1 MAVPQNAPS
10 GFPDDEGADDFVREF
25 RQVVAPAERESL
37 AYTPPLVILD
47 VQGEDAEY
55 DARVRRVLGELESAL
70 RGRRDEKLVP
80 YALPTAAQDSDL
92 LSGAAARGLVFGLPK
107 NMKPD
112 RFPGF
117 WPLWDSVSYI
127 RDHSAEGRA
136 PGANV
141 LRDYAHEQLR
151 AHRRQ
156 RREGRLQVF
165 LWALGGS
172 EAPPVGGIR
181 GWLLG
186 SLWHGLTRTFPRW
199 CWERRKTRRMVRSWR
214 PFGQGRQRWLGD
226 VLGMTGGTET
236 VFAVMDEVADRQM
249 PRLRLDLDHER
260 HQESLLALEHLLT
273 RALLEDLKR
282 PAVGRVLPVR
292 RRRTARPVL
301 LVPLPRPGKPG
312 ARAVERFLR
321 AFHQERAN
329 TTGAPGPLVIAVGR
343 PSAQLQSDL
352 GGPPESSLRQA
363 GRLIQPQER
372 ANAGP
377 PVLVR
382 LQDEPFT
389 RDGLY
394 IRPSSPTSFRLSGN
408 AVTAGVTGTTVAVAA
423 ILIGLGPADL
433 GRNVSSD
440 SCVGGNLAAG
450 GSKYARPVAL
460 APKQWYDEALA
471 EIRQQNKVAE
481 RFAARGRAVRT
492 VVAFGSGVPSADQ
505 ETLFDGTIPELRGIA
520 MWQRDLNAQAGS
532 DDSLVPLRVDVR
544 STGRGF
550 VNAEAA
556 ARTLVDQI
564 KEGRFGKDGKDYEK
578 VIGVLG
584 YAQSKTW
591 TQNALKILDEVELPV
606 VGTTAT
612 ADEMLVSPNYWPF
625 TPLNSAEAQIEADF
639 ADRFPVVAR
648 TGSDGCERAR
658 HAVVI
663 QSSADLYS
671 NSLAAKFQ
679 KDFSGSSE
687 LVNFSQEGDFTGAPA
702 GTPKITRPTDLA
714 DTVCSALGSNESTVV
729 YWSARA
735 RDFTAFVDALDTQG
749 TCTHRDV
756 TVLGGNEL
764 TNVALTGAFNDKK
777 WLRLYY
783 SAHRLPA
790 ADPRADDKTKQFAA
804 EYDAFV
810 PGPAKDD
817 PWRDDGHSAVAY
829 DAFHVLSKAADMA
842 RSDKGDVAPNA
853 MLTALRSGVVFGGAT
868 GYVSYPQGGGMPPS
882 DKTLVLLRQSGD
894 GPLVAEACGAYR
906 QGEKS
911 RDQGPPC
918 TR

>member
-1 MAVPQNAPS
+1 MAVPRNAPS

-25 RQVVAPAERESL
+25 RQVVAPAEREAL
-37 AYTPPLVILD
+37 AHTPPLVILD

-70 RGRRDEKLVP
+70 RGRHDEKLVP
-80 YALPTAAQDSDL
+80 YALPTAAQDADL
-92 LSGAAARGLVFGLPK
+92 LSGTAARQLTFGLPK
-107 NMKPD
+107 HMKPD

-117 WPLWDSVSYI
+117 WPLWDCVAYI
-127 RDHSAEGRA
+127 RDHAAQGRA
-136 PGANV
+136 PGAGV

-151 AHRRQ
+151 THRRQ

-172 EAPPVGGIR
+172 EAPPAGGLR

-186 SLWHGLTRTFPRW
+186 SLWHGITRTFPRW
-199 CWERRKTRRMVRSWR
+199 CWERRKTGLMVRSRR
-214 PFGQGRQRWLGD
+214 PFGQGRQRWLGE

-260 HQESLLALEHLLT
+260 HQESLNALEHLLT
-273 RALLEDLKR
+273 RALLEDMKR
-282 PAVGRVLPVR
+282 PAVGGVLPVR

-301 LVPLPRPGKPG
+301 LVPLPRPGRPG
-312 ARAVERFLR
+312 VQAVERFLR
-321 AFHQERAN
+321 AFHQERAH
-329 TTGAPGPLVIAVGR
+329 TTQAPGPLVIAVGR
-343 PSAQLQSDL
+343 PSPQLLAEL
-352 GGPPESSLRQA
+352 GAPQESSLRQA
-363 GRLIQPQER
+363 GRLIQTQER
-372 ANAGP
+372 AVGG

-382 LQDEPFT
+382 LNDEPFT

-394 IRPSSPTSFRLSGN
+394 IRPSSPTSYRLGGRT
-408 AVTAGVTGTTVAVAA
+408 VTAGVAGGTSLALAAV
-423 ILIGLGPADL
+423 LLGLGGTEFAGTHD
-433 GRNVSSD
+433 SSA
-440 SCVGGNLAAG
+440 CVGGDRAPG
-450 GSKYARPVAL
+450 GTKYARHVSLQPR
-460 APKQWYDEALA
+460 QWYDDMRA
-471 EIRQQNKVAE
+471 EIAEQNKVAE
-481 RFAARGRAVRT
+481 RFAAQGRTVRT
-492 VVAFGSGVPSADQ
+492 VVAFGSGVPASEQ

-520 MWQRDLNAQAGS
+520 MWQRDLNEQAVS

-544 STGRGF
+544 STGKGF
-550 VNAEAA
+550 VNAEQE
-556 ARTLVDQI
+556 ARKLVAQI
-564 KEGRFGKDGKDYEK
+564 KANAFGKDYEK
-578 VIGVLG
+578 VVGVLG
-584 YAQSKTW
+584 YAQSKTS
-591 TQNALKILDEVELPV
+591 TRNALKILDEIELPV
-606 VGTTAT
+606 IGTTAT
-612 ADEMLVSPNYWPF
+612 ADEMKVSSNYWPF
-625 TPLNSAEAQIEADF
+625 TPLNSTEARIEADF
-639 ADRFPVVAR
+639 ASGFPVVAR
-648 TGSDGCERAR
+648 SGSGSCERAR

-663 QSSADLYS
+663 ETSGDLYS
-671 NSLAAKFQ
+671 SSLAGRFRKEFA
-679 KDFSGSSE
+679 GSTDMID
-687 LVNFSQEGDFTGAPA
+687 FSQEGAFSGPPSD
-702 GTPKITRPTDLA
+702 TPRITSPSVLA
-714 DTVCSALGSNESTVV
+714 DSVCSALGGGEPTVV

-735 RDFTAFVDALDTQG
+735 RDFTAFVDALDTEG

-790 ADPRADDKTKQFAA
+790 NDSRADDKTKQFAA

-810 PGPAKDD
+810 PGPVTDD

-829 DAFHVLSKAADMA
+829 DAFHVLSKAAEMA
-842 RSDKGDVAPNA
+842 LSDKGDVAPSA
-853 MLTALRSGVVFGGAT
+853 ILTALRSGITFDGAT
-868 GYVSYPQGGGMPPS
+868 GHVSYDNGVQQPPR

-906 QGEKS
+906 QGVQS
-911 RDQGPPC
+911 GTQGAPC